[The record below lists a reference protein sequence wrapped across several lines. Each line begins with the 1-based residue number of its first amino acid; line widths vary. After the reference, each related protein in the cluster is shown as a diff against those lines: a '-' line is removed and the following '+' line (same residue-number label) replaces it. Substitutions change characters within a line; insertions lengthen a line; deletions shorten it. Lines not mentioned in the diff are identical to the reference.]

1 MRSLKVGIIGLG
13 SWGLSH
19 LEAYRQLP
27 FVEVAAVCDAD
38 PERLRAAKEKY
49 GLTNVYEDAETML
62 NREKEIEL
70 VSIVTFER
78 NHLQP
83 TLLTLQA
90 GKHVLVEKPITTDI
104 EEAKLMLAA
113 SRRYGRFAVPG
124 HLLRFEPKYAEIK
137 QVIESGRIGKP
148 VSIYMKRSRENG
160 LFATYQRT
168 HTVYE
173 LMIHDLDQAIWYAGG
188 SKVKKAYATGLSVT
202 GSKTP
207 EVLWAQLHFES
218 GAVAVLHSNWM
229 TPDAAGIAINDYTEV
244 IGETGTVHFDTNPA
258 GVQVWTSS
266 GRSTTDVSIH
276 HRQNGRVIGCLA
288 EQLNYVGQCIVY
300 GRNPDWISFEDALH
314 GVEVADAIVRSATEG
329 KEITL

>member
-1 MRSLKVGIIGLG
+1 MRTLKVGIVGLG
-13 SWGLSH
+13 SWGLNH

-38 PERLRAAKEKY
+38 PERLRAAKEHY
-49 GLTNVYEDAETML
+49 GVANVYADAETMA
-62 NREKEIEL
+62 NREADIEL
-70 VSIVTFER
+70 ISIVTFER

-83 TLLTLQA
+83 TLAALRA
-90 GKHVLVEKPITTDI
+90 GKHVIVEKPITTNL
-104 EEAKLMLAA
+104 EEARQMLAA
-113 SRRYGRFAVPG
+113 SRQHGRFAVPG

-137 QVIESGRIGKP
+137 QLIDNGRIGKP

-173 LMIHDLDQAIWYAGG
+173 LMIHDLDQAIWYAG
-188 SKVKKAYATGLSVT
+188 SKVKKVYATGRSVT
-202 GSKTP
+202 GSSTP
-207 EVLWAQLHFES
+207 EILWAQLQFES

-244 IGETGTVHFDTNPA
+244 TGDKGTVHFDTSLS
-258 GVQVWTSS
+258 GVQVWTSE
-266 GRSTTDVSIH
+266 GRSTTDVTIH

-288 EQLNYVGQCIVY
+288 EQLNYVGQCILY

-314 GVEVADAIVRSATEG
+314 GVEVADAIVKSSAEG
-329 KEITL
+329 REISLG